1 MNPRTATLAAG
12 GAVGIVAMQSLG
24 LFGGGAPCVLTSVHA
39 SGFPAFM
46 GLPPLLVVGLFVALF
61 FVWRPSLFSGESR
74 VPVRTLLLLVIVSVL
89 SAVVFVTGWNYG
101 IKYQGALY
109 IQVCLVLS
117 GLLMAA
123 CIVIVWLGRQHP
135 SFHGSLAL
143 QALLFARKSANR
155 PTRNSMKANNRLE
168 FARCAARLAKGAL
181 LLAAQPER

>member
-1 MNPRTATLAAG
+1 
-12 GAVGIVAMQSLG
+12 
-24 LFGGGAPCVLTSVHA
+24 
-39 SGFPAFM
+39 M

-143 QALLFARKSANR
+143 QALLFAWVGHTPFRICET
-155 PTRNSMKANNRLE
+155 P
-168 FARCAARLAKGAL
+168 
-181 LLAAQPER
+181 